1 MDRRTFIFGV
11 AGGLVALPLAAEAQ
25 QTKLYRV
32 GYLTQGLPPPPGRK
46 PVPGGFRATLRDLGY
61 IEGQNLVLEA
71 RGADG
76 RNERLPA
83 LAVELVA
90 LKPDV
95 ILADSTPAALAAKR
109 ATATIPIVMV
119 NVSDPVGVGLVA
131 SLARPGGNITGV
143 TDFGIE
149 MAVKQVD
156 LLRALVPG
164 ATRVAVLMSDN
175 PVHLLQL
182 REIEEAAK
190 RVGLTTL
197 PTNVRSSEGLEEAF
211 ASMARQK
218 AGALVWLGGAPISGP
233 QQVAKLID
241 LAAKARLPALYGDRL
256 SVEAGGLLGYG
267 PSPVAMWRT
276 AAIYVAKVLKG
287 AKPADLPVQQ
297 PTEFELVINLKT
309 AKALGLTIPQSLLLR
324 AEVIE

>member
-11 AGGLVALPLAAEAQ
+11 AGGLVVLSLAAEAQ

-32 GYLTQGLPPPPGRK
+32 GYLTEGSPPPPGRK

-71 RGADG
+71 RGAEG

-83 LAVELVA
+83 LAVDLVE

-95 ILADSTPAALAAKR
+95 IVVDSTPAALAAKR

-119 NVSDPVGVGLVA
+119 DVANPVDSGLVA

-143 TDFGIE
+143 ADVGIE
-149 MAVKQVD
+149 TAAKQID

-175 PVHLLQL
+175 PVHHLQL
-182 REIEEAAK
+182 RGIEEAAK

-197 PTNVRSSEGLEEAF
+197 PTMVRSSEGLEEAF

-218 AGALVWLGGAPISGP
+218 AGALIWLVGAPIIAE
-233 QQVAKLID
+233 QQRGKLVD
-241 LAAKARLPALYGDRL
+241 LPAKAGLPTVYGDRRT
-256 SVEAGGLLGYG
+256 VEAGGLLGFG
-267 PSPVAMWRT
+267 PDPVRMGKT
-276 AAIYVAKVLKG
+276 AEIYVDKILKG

-297 PTEFELVINLKT
+297 PTEFELAINLKT